1 LFLKFFVFLI
11 LIASFVICRTYGQSL
26 LQNDGAGYCT
36 KWNIT
41 IPYFNN
47 DRNAD
52 SLFYF
57 VKNGCKVP
65 DLVMI
70 PLSPV
75 RYDTVTGI
83 RIRTRKTVPA
93 ASIVVNERKPLI
105 TMHGNVMYDLYYQSN
120 IDTPFVEKDV
130 YQHTLQTSLELTY
143 KDAYPIRV
151 NFTTRMGN
159 SSLFRN
165 LTDFNMQFTNRDFKN
180 LLLLKAK
187 DWDAGRYKQYEEM
200 DKLRAQIVAKQAEIN
215 RLKSWKADPSQLQ
228 QLIEAREKT
237 YYAGIKDSLSKL
249 NNISADDDIDMRK
262 GKRGLEDK
270 MKWPVDLKVPGEVAA
285 GKSKTDTTV
294 QRLTDQYSKTEK
306 RIDSLQ
312 NELAKLQH
320 IYQQKEKS
328 YTVKR
333 GQLTDVLTRSKNNKE
348 LADNL
353 SEMGLPDS
361 ILPRGYKQLLAIRS
375 VGIGRTVVNYSEL
388 TAKDISILGVQAE
401 YNPSYYLAFA
411 TGKVDYRFRNFIF
424 NENKSSQ
431 YLNLVRFG
439 TGMKDGN
446 NIILTYYTGRKQ
458 LYNFNTSDPGN
469 GASVTQ
475 PDQRVM
481 GVSIEGR
488 WQLGANNSITGEAA
502 KSSLP
507 DYARADHGESSLG
520 SVFQLRDRSNEAY
533 SIKTNSFI
541 PKTGTKITGTY
552 RMMGANFQ
560 SFSLYTTG
568 SSQTAWAVR
577 VDQPFFR
584 QRLTVSAAVR
594 RNDFTTQYQ
603 QSSYQSNTVFKSI
616 QATLRMKK
624 WPVITAG
631 YFPSSQLTK
640 LSNGTY
646 SENMFYTLVGTVSHF
661 YRYKGIMMST
671 LLSYTQ
677 FYNKQ
682 TDSSFLYFNSKNTL
696 LSHTVFLGKFTLNGA
711 VSAALNPEYDLYGAD
726 GNVQY
731 KITSWLEIGGGLKY
745 SKQTVYELIQLG
757 YSANMRI
764 SIPKLGEVALMADK
778 GFIPGAEKRLV
789 SNNTGRLTYTKTF

>member
-1 LFLKFFVFLI
+1 MI
-11 LIASFVICRTYGQSL
+11 
-26 LQNDGAGYCT
+26 
-36 KWNIT
+36 
-41 IPYFNN
+41 
-47 DRNAD
+47 
-52 SLFYF
+52 
-57 VKNGCKVP
+57 
-65 DLVMI
+65 I

-75 RYDTVTGI
+75 KYDTVTGV
-83 RIRTRKTVPA
+83 RIRTRRPQEVPLY
-93 ASIVVNERKPLI
+93 VENKRKPLI

-120 IDTPFVEKDV
+120 VDTPYVEKDV

-165 LTDFNMQFTNRDFKN
+165 LTDFNLQFTNRDFKN

-187 DWDAGRYKQYEEM
+187 DWDAGRYKQYEEL
-200 DKLRAQIVAKQAEIN
+200 DKLRMRITDKQAEIN
-215 RLKSWKADPSQLQ
+215 RLRSWRADPSQLQ
-228 QLIEAREKT
+228 QLIEAREKA
-237 YYAGIKDSLSKL
+237 YYAHIKDSLSKL
-249 NNISADDDIDMRK
+249 NNVSLDDDIDMRI
-262 GKRGLEDK
+262 GKRGLQEQ
-270 MKWPVDLKVPGEVAA
+270 MKWPVDIKVPGSITSS
-285 GKSKTDTTV
+285 KSKVDTTG
-294 QRLTDQYSKTEK
+294 QRLKDLYSKNE
-306 RIDSLQ
+306 RRLDSLQ
-312 NELAKLQH
+312 KELALLQDK
-320 IYQQKEKS
+320 YQQKEKS
-328 YTVKR
+328 YGVKR
-333 GQLTDVLTRSKNNKE
+333 GQLIDVLTRSKNNKE

-353 SEMGLPDS
+353 SEMGLPDT
-361 ILPRGYKQLLAIRS
+361 ILPKGYKQLMAIRY

-388 TAKDISILGVQAE
+388 TAKDISILGVQVE

-424 NENKSSQ
+424 NENRSSQ

-446 NIILTYYTGRKQ
+446 NIIMTYYTGRKQ

-469 GASVTQ
+469 GTTVAQ

-481 GVSIEGR
+481 GVSIEGK
-488 WQLGANNSITGEAA
+488 WQLNANNAIIGEVA

-507 DYARADHGESSLG
+507 DYAMSDHSQSSLG
-520 SVFQLRDRSNEAY
+520 SIFQLYDRSNEAY

-541 PKTGTKITGTY
+541 PKTRTKITGTY

-577 VDQPFFR
+577 VDQPFFK

-603 QSSYQSNTVFKSI
+603 QSDYQSNTVFKSI
-616 QATLRMKK
+616 QATLRIKK
-624 WPVITAG
+624 WPVVTVG
-631 YFPSSQLTK
+631 YFPSSQVTK
-640 LSNGTY
+640 LGNGTY
-646 SENMFYTLVGTVSHF
+646 TENMYYTLVGTVSHF

-696 LSHTVFLGKFTLNGA
+696 LNHTVFLGKFTLNGA
-711 VSAALNPEYDLYGAD
+711 VSAALNPEYNLYGAD

-731 KITSWLEIGGGLKY
+731 KITNWLEVGGGLKY

-757 YSANMRI
+757 YSGNVRI
-764 SIPKLGEVALMADK
+764 GIPKLGEVALMADK
-778 GFIPGAEKRLV
+778 GFIPGAERRLV